1 MFITGLALGQYA
13 SVWSGMADR
22 RTLSA
27 LDWIMAAFQALAAG
41 GVQAIR
47 AERLA
52 RALGVSK
59 GSFYWHFADV
69 PALHAAMLT
78 HWEALAT
85 EQIITDTDAGGGDGQ
100 ARLVRLVDIVTSD
113 LSDPYGGLA
122 TEAALRDW
130 ARHDPGVAG
139 SLGRV
144 DARRLAYVEG
154 LFGAAGL
161 GPAKATSA
169 ARLYYTALIGA
180 EHLNAS
186 SRLVVRGDLMHLLR
200 ALVGKGQRATES
212 LGTCEVQ

>member
-1 MFITGLALGQYA
+1 
-13 SVWSGMADR
+13 MAGR

-27 LDWIMAAFQALAAG
+27 LDWITAAFQALATG

-69 PALHAAMLT
+69 PALHAAMLA
-78 HWEALAT
+78 HWETLAT
-85 EQIITDTDAGGGDGQ
+85 DQIITDTDAGGGDGQ
-100 ARLVRLVDIVTSD
+100 ARLVRLVDIVTSE

-130 ARHDPGVAG
+130 ARHDLGVAA
-139 SLGRV
+139 SLLRV
-144 DARRLAYVEG
+144 DGRRLAYVAA
-154 LFGAAGL
+154 LFGLAGL
-161 GPAKATSA
+161 DGVAAARA

-186 SRLVVRGDLMHLLR
+186 ARLEVRQDLQVLLR
-200 ALVGKGQRATES
+200 ALLA
-212 LGTCEVQ
+212 LF

>member
-1 MFITGLALGQYA
+1 MFAATLAFGQYA
-13 SVWSGMADR
+13 AVWCGMANR
-22 RTLSA
+22 RMLSA
-27 LDWIMAAFQALAAG
+27 EDWIKSAFQALGSG

-52 RALGVSK
+52 RTLGVSK

-69 PALHAAMLT
+69 PALHTAMLT

-85 EQIITDTDAGGGDGQ
+85 EQIIADTDAIGGNGATRL
-100 ARLVRLVDIVTSD
+100 ARLVEIVTSD

-130 ARHDPGVAG
+130 ARHDPAVAA
-139 SLGRV
+139 SLARV
-144 DARRLAYVEG
+144 DARRLAYVAG
-154 LFGAAGL
+154 LFDAAGL
-161 GPAKATSA
+161 DPAASARA

-186 SRLVVRGDLMHLLR
+186 PRLDIRADLQHLL
-200 ALVGKGQRATES
+200 LVLLQPCS
-212 LGTCEVQ
+212 S

>member
-1 MFITGLALGQYA
+1 
-13 SVWSGMADR
+13 MANR

-27 LDWIMAAFQALAAG
+27 EDWIRCAFQALGVG

-52 RALGVSK
+52 RTLGVSK

-78 HWEALAT
+78 HWEGFAT
-85 EQIITDTDAGGGDGQ
+85 EQIIVDTDAGGGNGQ
-100 ARLVRLVDIVTSD
+100 ARLIRLVNIVTSD

-130 ARHDPGVAG
+130 ARHDPLVAA
-139 SLGRV
+139 SLSRV
-144 DARRLAYVEG
+144 DQRRLTYVAS
-154 LFGAAGL
+154 LFAATGMDD
-161 GPAKATSA
+161 ATSARA

-180 EHLNAS
+180 EHMNKAPRADI
-186 SRLVVRGDLMHLLR
+186 RLDLLHLLL
-200 ALVGKGQRATES
+200 ALVQKG
-212 LGTCEVQ
+212 